1 MYAIFVKFHCVPG
14 KREGF
19 VEKMEQ
25 TGILQAIRDEDGCLK
40 YEYYYSQRDPD
51 ELLLIEQW
59 QTKEHQQI
67 HIGQPHMARMQEF
80 RNDYILN
87 ASLGEFEYK

>member
-67 HIGQPHMARMQEF
+67 HIGQPHMVRMQEF
-80 RNDYILN
+80 RSDYILN
-87 ASLGEFEYK
+87 AALGEFEYK